1 MGFLARMWYGVDD
14 GVARFSRS
22 LHARVD
28 AAGLRRCSREPFR
41 VAVGVQVTCTTTTA
55 HMGNPPPLRGPF
67 CGGKAHSPPR
77 CFSSP
82 PKPRAPCRAG
92 GRRARCRGRRCGDRA
107 HPPHPDRFAFA
118 EWPRID
124 GPARARQRSK
134 WSRADKDARSGC
146 RECKRGLGNEPHNPG
161 NIWSTLINALPARP
175 DSVRLALRRPFSGSF
190 LTDPSRR
197 CRRTPRRATI

>member
-1 MGFLARMWYGVDD
+1 MCALRLLLSMACAPV
-14 GVARFSRS
+14 S
-22 LHARVD
+22 LSVYRASPSGDHDETRACV
-28 AAGLRRCSREPFR
+28 
-41 VAVGVQVTCTTTTA
+41 TTTTA

-67 CGGKAHSPPR
+67 CGGKGHSPPR
-77 CFSSP
+77 CLSSP

-124 GPARARQRSK
+124 GPARARQGLQR
-134 WSRADKDARSGC
+134 SRADKGARSDC
-146 RECKRGLGNEPHNPG
+146 RECKWGLGNQPQNPDIIASPARNG
-161 NIWSTLINALPARP
+161 LPARP
-175 DSVRLALRRPFSGSF
+175 DSVGVSAHGPFSGSF